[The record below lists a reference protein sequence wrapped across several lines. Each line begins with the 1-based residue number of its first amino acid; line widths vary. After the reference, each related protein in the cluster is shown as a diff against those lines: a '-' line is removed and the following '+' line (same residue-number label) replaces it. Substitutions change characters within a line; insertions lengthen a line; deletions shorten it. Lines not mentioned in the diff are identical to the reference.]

1 MMSKKTQKE
10 GKKVE
15 KFLKKGQ
22 NWSMDLILG
31 IVVFLLILGVFYM
44 LITKNS
50 TVDIDAYKTQG
61 NKIMSYFDST
71 RSDSAYAL
79 ITNNEVNMTKLES
92 LYNDPNAYEQIKTEL
107 GITGDFCIVLED
119 SNGRIVVI
127 DGGGTDKIYGFGSS
141 GLNISGCLCGQS
153 C

>member
-1 MMSKKTQKE
+1 MSKKTQRE
-10 GKKVE
+10 GDKVE

-44 LITKNS
+44 LVTKNT
-50 TVDIDAYKTQG
+50 TVDIDGYKAKG
-61 NKIMSYFDST
+61 GKIMSYFDTST
-71 RSDSAYAL
+71 SDSKYAL
-79 ITNNEVNMTKLES
+79 ITDNVINMTKLET
-92 LYNDPNAYEQIKTEL
+92 LYNDPNAYEEIKSDL
-107 GITGDFCIVLED
+107 GITGDFCVVLED

-127 DGGGTDKIYGFGSS
+127 DDGSAKIYGFGSPE
-141 GLNISGCLCGQS
+141 LNISGCFCGQK